1 MSSVT
6 TLARPYAKAAFA
18 LAQEEGGL
26 ARWEEMLGASA
37 AVVGDATVAD
47 LLASPHLGDAAAV
60 KLIADTVRAAA
71 AGEGLSERFTGYL
84 SVLAEYGRLALLPE
98 IAALFRDLRA
108 EAEKRLRVRVVSA
121 VALDDGQAARLR
133 DALARRFEL
142 EIELENEID
151 PKVIGGAVI
160 YAGDEVIDGSLRG
173 RLQKLASSLA
183 H

>member
-18 LAQEEGGL
+18 LAQEHDAL
-26 ARWEEMLGASA
+26 ARWEDMLRASA
-37 AVVGDATVAD
+37 AIAGNEQVAD
-47 LLASPHLGDAAAV
+47 LLENPQVSDAQAV
-60 KLIADTVRAAA
+60 QMISDA
-71 AGEGLSERFTGYL
+71 AGEALGGELDSGFQAYL
-84 SVLAEYGRLALLPE
+84 SVLADNGRLALLPA
-98 IAALFRDLRA
+98 ITDLFSDLRA

-121 VALDDGQAARLR
+121 VELDDEQASRMR
-133 DALARRFEL
+133 DRLARRFER

-173 RLQKLASSLA
+173 RLQKLSGSLA
-183 H
+183 R